1 MKLLDLFFSFSS
13 NEKQKLF
20 ESKPNSYR
28 SLKTQDKFKYNPFWA
43 KAQTP
48 LGPTLS
54 LFLSVP
60 LLLWAT
66 ARASQ
71 SSLGPPSLHALL
83 LPCIARAFVACALR
97 HARRVR
103 AAAHALIA
111 SAVRPRLLRRDA
123 AHATMTPL
131 HARVIHS
138 APLLCH
144 HVRSACLVPR
154 EAATSL
160 QPQARVRRRPP
171 IFKPCFCLLPFLLYP
186 SPSSSTP
193 HSIFLPELE
202 SSSETRRCALAA
214 NAARAQPPL
223 R

>member
-1 MKLLDLFFSFSS
+1 MGHSS
-13 NEKQKLF
+13 GQPKQ
-20 ESKPNSYR
+20 PR
-28 SLKTQDKFKYNPFWA
+28 ATQP
-43 KAQTP
+43 
-48 LGPTLS
+48 
-54 LFLSVP
+54 
-60 LLLWAT
+60 
-66 ARASQ
+66 ARFAAPMHSACLRRLCPASRP
-71 SSLGPPSLHALL
+71 SRPCRCSCGSLHQ
-83 LPCIARAFVACALR
+83 P
-97 HARRVR
+97 
-103 AAAHALIA
+103 
-111 SAVRPRLLRRDA
+111 SRPRPLRRDA